1 MACVWERIITAH
13 LKAKVQNISILQCY
27 VPTENS
33 EIQSKIQF
41 YQCLNKIMKINTRDI
56 IAVMGDR
63 NAKAGPKNEGL

>member
-1 MACVWERIITAH
+1 
-13 LKAKVQNISILQCY
+13 